1 MIVAG
6 SLFRAL
12 SSAPRGDVARLI
24 AHCDGMGLRARPTH
38 KHISSIKHNHKQ
50 PYRSPYGWYV
60 NQLNRE
66 LLCHIFRD

>member
-24 AHCDGMGLRARPTH
+24 AHCDGIMGLRARPTH
-38 KHISSIKHNHKQ
+38 KHISSIKHNRKQ
-50 PYRSPYGWYV
+50 PYRLP
-60 NQLNRE
+60 
-66 LLCHIFRD
+66 

>member
-38 KHISSIKHNHKQ
+38 KHISSIKHNHRHATVVRTVRPNK
-50 PYRSPYGWYV
+50 
-60 NQLNRE
+60 LNRE
-66 LLCHIFRD
+66 LLSYLER